1 MKFSTN
7 SIRAN
12 NIEIVTF
19 NHRLTDT
26 SISTVI
32 NPNHNVSLEN
42 GSDIRFVFED
52 TIELYAMR
60 DTLNILIKFIERNYE
75 DRIEESQIRL
85 KGCNDDTKIQSVG

>member
-1 MKFSTN
+1 MRFSIE
-7 SIRAN
+7 SIRVS
-12 NIEIVTF
+12 NIGMVTF

-26 SISTVI
+26 SISTFL
-32 NPNHNVSLEN
+32 NPNHNVSSEN

-75 DRIEESQIRL
+75 DRIEESQIRV
-85 KGCNDDTKIQSVG
+85 KGCNDDTKI